1 MRQRT
6 LVLMLASVVALVGP
20 AVAGAAW
27 VIVEIPNLAH
37 WVGDTEAI
45 DINDSGVVCGMGN
58 YVVNTSVT
66 PFRYDGTTVTELPL
80 LPGADMPIALTT
92 GINSDGV
99 ICGYSRNAAGSY
111 TVPYPPDANTNAD
124 LRAYDINDNGVI
136 VGYHW
141 QPGGVRTAFYHTIGD
156 DYSTSLDAAIRGT
169 GVLFGLQNASGV
181 NNNDVICG
189 IADDAGD
196 ITTPYTYDIDTGVVT
211 VIGRI
216 GLANCSATDIND
228 AGQTIGRGKY
238 YDWDT
243 YFRAVTYD
251 GTWHF
256 VDDAEPA
263 HQRVGGINNR
273 GRIVAYSGATST
285 RTSWYSDA
293 PGPNSRVYLD
303 LPGWVSADAQS
314 INNNDW
320 IVGYGDAPAAGDDTR
335 GFIIKP
341 PPGDA
346 DHDGDLDLYDFGRF
360 QVCFTTTGPVP
371 TGCDTFDYE
380 PDNDVDLNDF
390 AEFQPLL
397 AGPGQ

>member
-1 MRQRT
+1 
-6 LVLMLASVVALVGP
+6 
-20 AVAGAAW
+20 
-27 VIVEIPNLAH
+27 
-37 WVGDTEAI
+37 VGDTEAV
-45 DINDSGVVCGMGN
+45 DINDNGVVCGMGN
-58 YVVNTSVT
+58 YVVNVSVT

-80 LPGADMPIALTT
+80 LPGADLPIALTT
-92 GINSDGV
+92 GINAAGV
-99 ICGYSRNAAGSY
+99 ICGYSHNADGDSQACYWDGTDIY
-111 TVPYPPDANTNAD
+111 TIPYPPDASPDAD
-124 LRAYDINDNGVI
+124 IRAYDINDNGVI
-136 VGYHW
+136 VGYYW
-141 QPGGVRTAFYHTIGD
+141 QPGSVRTAFYHKIGD

-169 GVLFGLQNASGV
+169 GVLFGLQLASGV
-181 NNNDVICG
+181 NNSDVICG
-189 IADDAGD
+189 VADDASA
-196 ITTPYTYDIDTGVVT
+196 ITTSYTYDIDTGVVT

-256 VDDAEPA
+256 ADDAEPA
-263 HQRVGGINNR
+263 HQRVGGINNA
-273 GRIVAYSGATST
+273 GRIVAYSGSAST

-293 PGPNSRVYLD
+293 PGPGSRIYLD
-303 LPGWVSADAQS
+303 LPGWVSANAHS

-346 DHDGDLDLYDFGRF
+346 DHDADLDMYDFGAL
-360 QVCFTTTGPVP
+360 QVCFTASGPVQS
-371 TGCDTFDYE
+371 GCETFDFE
-380 PDNDVDLNDF
+380 PDGDVDLDDF
-390 AEFQPLL
+390 AAFQ
-397 AGPGQ
+397 AAFEGP